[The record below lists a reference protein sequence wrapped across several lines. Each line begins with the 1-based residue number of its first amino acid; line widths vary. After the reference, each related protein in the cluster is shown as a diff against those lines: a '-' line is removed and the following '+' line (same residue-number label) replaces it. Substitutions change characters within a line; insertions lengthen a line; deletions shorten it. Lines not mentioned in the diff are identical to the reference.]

1 MSGMLDGTGESPA
14 PSSAW
19 ARKASMTVCTL
30 KWNMRSASAVP
41 MSWLTAPWK
50 LALPAAM
57 TCQPAGS
64 S

>member
-1 MSGMLDGTGESPA
+1 MTSGAKPIAMA
-14 PSSAW
+14 C

-50 LALPAAM
+50 LALPAA
-57 TCQPAGS
+57 TTIQPSGS
-64 S
+64 R